1 MTAKPQEGPASWI
14 KEVRRVLKKAVPRS
28 PKGEYVVWGLFLGLS
43 FWFLWSAFSGPQG
56 AVKLLRLRGA
66 LRDLEEKNRVLLR
79 ENQRLEKEIYL
90 LRTSPAYQEKIAR
103 EEYGYSYKGE
113 RVYTFSAPD
122 PTESKETLEGEDRQ
136 KSPGSP

>member
-1 MTAKPQEGPASWI
+1 MGRA
-14 KEVRRVLKKAVPRS
+14 LKKAVPKT

-43 FWFLWSAFSGPQG
+43 LWFLWSAFYGSQG

-66 LRDLEEKNRVLLR
+66 LRQLEEKNRVLLS

-103 EEYGYSYKGE
+103 EEYGYSYTGE
-113 RVYTFSAPD
+113 RVYTFSGPD
-122 PTESKETLEGEDRQ
+122 PSENKGTSEEKEPPESHAV
-136 KSPGSP
+136 P